1 MRKIQNSNSQAKD
14 FQEVEYKILLKRFL
28 FISKYIDIIK
38 HISSITNVENL
49 KYYLIIIIWYD
60 NSKKDEEEKYMNYKI
75 YE

>member
-49 KYYLIIIIWYD
+49 KYYLIIII
-60 NSKKDEEEKYMNYKI
+60 
-75 YE
+75 